1 MAFTIPNQT
10 DASHFHQAEVDSG
23 DIDILVEGFN
33 GDGVI
38 GTGLAVTTASC
49 ALKVNISAGTAIING
64 ARVVLGSG
72 TCTTHASADACNPRF
87 DLVTLT

>member
-49 ALKVNISAGTAIING
+49 ALKVNK
-64 ARVVLGSG
+64 
-72 TCTTHASADACNPRF
+72 D
-87 DLVTLT
+87 